1 MLILHLDTHPP
12 QKKESFPEFVEIE
25 GWKKCKTL
33 VFSLSKQTI
42 NIFMIYFIGNQVPHD

>member
-1 MLILHLDTHPP
+1 MLILRLDPP
-12 QKKESFPEFVEIE
+12 PKKNPEFVEIE